1 MSPVKIQATE
11 YPIYD
16 IFSSKFV
23 YTIPLYQRPYAWTTE
38 QAGELI
44 DDLIASLGEG
54 QEAMD
59 NLNPY
64 FLGSIV
70 LIKGDSPEAQVV
82 DGQQRLSTLTI
93 LLATLRT
100 LVPPD
105 YVIGLTKLLYEERD
119 LIQDTPPR
127 YRLTLAKQD
136 ADFFKKYVQDE
147 GGISELKEK
156 DSATLSDSRK
166 NIKENALL
174 FLKRLEKISDSQRVR
189 LLQFINKR
197 CFLVVVSTP
206 DLDSAYRIFSVLND
220 RGLDLSLTDILKGE
234 IIGPLPD
241 DQTESY
247 TSKWEAIE
255 LDLGRDA
262 FKDLFSHI
270 RMIYRKAKLGESVIK
285 EIREYV
291 LKPLAN
297 PQQAISQLF
306 IDTVLC
312 PLADAFSDIK
322 KANYLSTDTNCA
334 KKVNSLF
341 KWLNQI
347 DNFDWIPPAILYLS
361 RHNNEP
367 SKLVKFFTDL
377 ERLAAGM
384 MIMRSNVTDRIGR
397 YSKLLTAIEQQ
408 DKVDLYA
415 PDSPLQ
421 LTSEEQSVIIKILD
435 GDIYLMPKIRLYVL
449 LRLEAALADCGVTFD
464 YPIIT
469 VEHVLPQNPAKDS
482 LWLKWFP
489 DHQEHQ
495 NYVHRL
501 GNLVL
506 LSHRKNSEARNYEF
520 DNKKDKYFNSK
531 SKSGVAPFV
540 LTTTVIKENTWTPVV
555 IEQRQK
561 ELIDKLKKVWR
572 LEG

>member
-11 YPIYD
+11 HPIYE
-16 IFSSKFV
+16 IFSAKFV
-23 YTIPLYQRPYAWTTE
+23 YKIPTYQRPYAWTTD

-44 DDLIASLGEG
+44 EDLITSLGEG
-54 QEAMD
+54 NEAMD

-105 YVIGLTKLLYEERD
+105 YVPGLTKLLYEEQD
-119 LIQDTPPR
+119 LIIDTPPR
-127 YRLTLAKQD
+127 YRLTLAKRN
-136 ADFFKKYVQDE
+136 ADFFKEYVQDE
-147 GGISELKEK
+147 GGISKLINL

-166 NIKENALL
+166 NIKENALW
-174 FLKRLEKISDSQRVR
+174 FLKRLEKLSDLQRVR

-241 DQTESY
+241 EQTESY

-285 EIREYV
+285 EIRSH
-291 LKPLAN
+291 LNPSAN
-297 PQQAISQLF
+297 PQQF

-312 PLADAFSDIK
+312 PLAEAFSDIK

-367 SKLVKFFTDL
+367 NKLVKFFTDL

-397 YSKLLTAIEQQ
+397 YSKLLTAIEQE
-408 DKVDLYA
+408 DKADLYA

-482 LWLKWFP
+482 VWLDWFP
-489 DHQEHQ
+489 DPQKRQ

-506 LSHRKNSEARNYEF
+506 LSRRKNSEAQNYDF
-520 DNKKDKYFNSK
+520 DKKKDKYFNLK
-531 SKSGVAPFV
+531 SVSGVAPFV
-540 LTTTVIKENTWTPVV
+540 LTTTVLEENKWTPEV
-555 IEQRQK
+555 IERRQQ
-561 ELIDKLKKVWR
+561 ELIGKLKKVWR